1 MILLSIKDGAGIL
14 VVIGISI
21 FAIVM
26 LLNAIGNLSDKN
38 SDKAGNVI
46 MIILCLIWLLGM
58 AYNIFS

>member
-1 MILLSIKDGAGIL
+1 MNGAGFI

-21 FAIVM
+21 FAIAM
-26 LLNAIGNLSDKN
+26 LINAIGNLSDKD

-58 AYNIFS
+58 TYNIF